1 MRVASLHIYP
11 VKGMRAV
18 DRERARVEERGFE
31 HDRRWMVVDAT
42 GTFIT
47 QRSHPKLA
55 TITAVP
61 SDAGLNLSAD
71 GMPALNV
78 ATPDGSERM
87 RVIVWDASVF
97 AAAASTEAATW
108 LSDYF
113 GERLSLVYMDNRA
126 TRVKDSAFVPAPVP
140 VSFADGYPILVT
152 TTGSLAAVNAD
163 IVRHGGEA
171 VPMRRF
177 RPNVVIDCDDAWQED
192 TWQALRIGGVALDLV
207 KPCER
212 CIVTTTDQS
221 TGERKGPEPI
231 AALTRLRRSG
241 DPRISGVLFAWNA
254 VPRARGEIALGDA
267 VEVLEDRPEG
277 FPLRQLNMSPES

>member
-11 VKGMRAV
+11 IKGTRAHDV
-18 DRERARVEERGFE
+18 ERARVEERGLE
-31 HDRRWMVVDAT
+31 RDRRWMIVDAT

-47 QRSHPKLA
+47 QRSHPRLA
-55 TITAVP
+55 TITAIP
-61 SDAGLNLSAD
+61 TDDGLTLSAD
-71 GMPALNV
+71 AMPALDV
-78 ATPDGSERM
+78 TTPDGSERM
-87 RVIVWDASVF
+87 SVIVWDASVF
-97 AAAASTEAATW
+97 ATAAAVEAGVW

-113 GERLSLVYMDNRA
+113 GERLNLVYMDHRA
-126 TRVKDSAFVPAPVP
+126 TRVKDSVFVPAPVP

-163 IVRHGGEA
+163 IARHGGEA

-177 RPNVVIDCDDAWQED
+177 RPNVVIDCDDPWQED
-192 TWQALRIGGVALDLV
+192 MWQALRIGSVELDLV

-212 CIVTTTDQS
+212 CIVTTTDQI

-254 VPRARGEIALGDA
+254 VPRAPGEIAIGD
-267 VEVLEDRPEG
+267 EVTVTETRAEG
-277 FPLRQLNMSPES
+277 FPLRAIVA